1 MPITTHVTSLEL
13 SRRLKELGVKKESL
27 FYWTYSNMF
36 GNETYYLQYFEPVE
50 GGYNEEH
57 LEDDIPAY
65 LASELDQL
73 IAVATNG
80 EYAFIT
86 NEELTMGYRVYE
98 PIMESEGLELTRVG
112 YKLEIIEGAG
122 IMDENPADCR
132 AKCLIYLI
140 ENHLISV
147 EELGK

>member
-1 MPITTHVTSLEL
+1 MPITNHVTSLDL
-13 SRRLKELGVKKESL
+13 SRRLKELGVKQESYFWWRQDNIL
-27 FYWTYSNMF
+27 CNFLQKGNYHPDFVWYS
-36 GNETYYLQYFEPVE
+36 
-50 GGYNEEH
+50 
-57 LEDDIPAY
+57 AY

-122 IMDENPADCR
+122 IMDKNPADCR

-140 ENHLISV
+140 KNHLISV

>member
-1 MPITTHVTSLEL
+1 MPITNHVTSLEL
-13 SRRLKELGVKKESL
+13 SRRLKELGVPQNSFAFWINVDSEFPEVHYKGL
-27 FYWTYSNMF
+27 CT
-36 GNETYYLQYFEPVE
+36 
-50 GGYNEEH
+50 GG
-57 LEDDIPAY
+57 ISAY

-112 YKLEIIEGAG
+112 YKLEIIEGSR
-122 IMDENPADCR
+122 IMGKNPADCR

>member
-1 MPITTHVTSLEL
+1 MPITNHVTSLKL
-13 SRRLKELGVKKESL
+13 SRRLKELGVPQNSFAFWINVDSEFPEVRYKGL
-27 FYWTYSNMF
+27 CT
-36 GNETYYLQYFEPVE
+36 
-50 GGYNEEH
+50 GG
-57 LEDDIPAY
+57 ISAY

-98 PIMESEGLELTRVG
+98 PIMESVGLELTRVG

-147 EELGK
+147 EELKK

>member
-13 SRRLKELGVKKESL
+13 SRRLKELGVLQKSL
-27 FYWTYSNMF
+27 FIWS
-36 GNETYYLQYFEPVE
+36 YYPHVDNYHSEPEYNPLKEGVE
-50 GGYNEEH
+50 QNGLN
-57 LEDDIPAY
+57 ISAY

-73 IAVATNG
+73 IARATNG

-86 NEELTMGYRVYE
+86 NEEQTMGYRVYE
-98 PIMESEGLELTRVG
+98 PIMESEGLKLTRTG
-112 YKLEIIEGAG
+112 YKLEVIKSAG
-122 IMDENPADCR
+122 IMDENHADCR
-132 AKCLIYLI
+132 AKMLIHLL

>member
-13 SRRLKELGVKKESL
+13 SRRLKELKVPQKSL
-27 FYWTYSNMF
+27 FYWVSHFNGDEIVTEK
-36 GNETYYLQYFEPVE
+36 GKDGYYKSVW
-50 GGYNEEH
+50 
-57 LEDDIPAY
+57 DDRCSAY

-73 IAVATNG
+73 IARATNG

-86 NEELTMGYRVYE
+86 NEEQTMGYRVYE

-112 YKLEIIEGAG
+112 YKLEVIKSAG

-132 AKCLIYLI
+132 AKMLIYLI